1 MRQEIADGLRGRLIR
16 FAAGGDGGS
25 VGRLLHLTLQLD
37 ARKRVFAVE
46 ILGAHADQQRTVGV
60 LPVAREAA
68 HAVDHHAFRLA
79 GGAHHFPTWAHAER
93 VHAAALFFALLRAQ
107 MHRQLV
113 IGSTERRM
121 VGGLPVL
128 RAVDELLGMLDAHA
142 HGERLLL
149 HAHAR
154 VAHELERVA
163 GRMTA
168 RQHNA
173 ACGNQLG
180 DGFGLGYLG
189 LG

>member
-1 MRQEIADGLRGRLIR
+1 
-16 FAAGGDGGS
+16 
-25 VGRLLHLTLQLD
+25 
-37 ARKRVFAVE
+37 
-46 ILGAHADQQRTVGV
+46 
-60 LPVAREAA
+60 
-68 HAVDHHAFRLA
+68 
-79 GGAHHFPTWAHAER
+79 
-93 VHAAALFFALLRAQ
+93 
-107 MHRQLV
+107 
-113 IGSTERRM
+113 
-121 VGGLPVL
+121 
-128 RAVDELLGMLDAHA
+128 MLDAHA

-154 VAHELERVA
+154 VAHELERVV

>member
-1 MRQEIADGLRGRLIR
+1 MGNL
-16 FAAGGDGGS
+16 
-25 VGRLLHLTLQLD
+25 
-37 ARKRVFAVE
+37 
-46 ILGAHADQQRTVGV
+46 
-60 LPVAREAA
+60 
-68 HAVDHHAFRLA
+68 
-79 GGAHHFPTWAHAER
+79 
-93 VHAAALFFALLRAQ
+93 
-107 MHRQLV
+107 
-113 IGSTERRM
+113 IGSCAKLFIFFFPIKSHIDHFLRM
-121 VGGLPVL
+121 LN
-128 RAVDELLGMLDAHA
+128 AYA

-149 HAHAR
+149 HVHAR

>member
-1 MRQEIADGLRGRLIR
+1 
-16 FAAGGDGGS
+16 
-25 VGRLLHLTLQLD
+25 
-37 ARKRVFAVE
+37 
-46 ILGAHADQQRTVGV
+46 
-60 LPVAREAA
+60 
-68 HAVDHHAFRLA
+68 
-79 GGAHHFPTWAHAER
+79 
-93 VHAAALFFALLRAQ
+93 

-113 IGSTERRM
+113 VGGAERRM

-128 RAVDELLGMLDAHA
+128 RAVDELLGVLDAHA

-168 RQHNA
+168 RQHHA

-180 DGFGLGYLG
+180 DGFGLGGKSGDFG

>member
-1 MRQEIADGLRGRLIR
+1 
-16 FAAGGDGGS
+16 
-25 VGRLLHLTLQLD
+25 
-37 ARKRVFAVE
+37 
-46 ILGAHADQQRTVGV
+46 
-60 LPVAREAA
+60 
-68 HAVDHHAFRLA
+68 
-79 GGAHHFPTWAHAER
+79 
-93 VHAAALFFALLRAQ
+93 
-107 MHRQLV
+107 
-113 IGSTERRM
+113 M

-128 RAVDELLGMLDAHA
+128 RAVDELLRMLDAHA

-180 DGFGLGYLG
+180 GGFDLGGKSGDFGLG
-189 LG
+189 